1 MHTLETLWAE
11 YICSLIGE
19 ELFEPWFSD
28 LYQNFWRKKNNS
40 TQLYG
45 TIWLSILI
53 KLWISINKIY
63 CELGWNI
70 LPQWS
75 YSISAP
81 SVLQPGVKYLHIC
94 DQGSHSGASEDWW
107 LHDLVYCICTLGLT
121 NWARRKSMNIELIIS
136 YLFKILKWKSSLH
149 QICMQTWTTCME
161 ESLQIDL

>member
-1 MHTLETLWAE
+1 MFIVSA
-11 YICSLIGE
+11 LIFRFVPKLLG
-19 ELFEPWFSD
+19 
-28 LYQNFWRKKNNS
+28 KNS
-40 TQLYG
+40 SAQLYG
-45 TIWLSILI
+45 IIWLSILI

-121 NWARRKSMNIELIIS
+121 NWARRKRMNIELMIS
-136 YLFKILKWKSSLH
+136 YLFKILRWKMVTLIIASVKQFLIFANLYANINNMYGGIPANWS
-149 QICMQTWTTCME
+149 
-161 ESLQIDL
+161 IDASPT

>member
-1 MHTLETLWAE
+1 MFVHIRWM
-11 YICSLIGE
+11 LITMFP
-19 ELFEPWFSD
+19 LFEKKAHVAVKKLGRHSPVWMFNYAVLRNAHSG
-28 LYQNFWRKKNNS
+28 NFMSRTYLFFDWWRIVSALIFRFVPKRLGKNS
-40 TQLYG
+40 SAQLYG
-45 TIWLSILI
+45 IIWLSILI

-107 LHDLVYCICTLGLT
+107 LHDLVYCICTLWLT
-121 NWARRKSMNIELIIS
+121 NWAG
-136 YLFKILKWKSSLH
+136 
-149 QICMQTWTTCME
+149 
-161 ESLQIDL
+161 